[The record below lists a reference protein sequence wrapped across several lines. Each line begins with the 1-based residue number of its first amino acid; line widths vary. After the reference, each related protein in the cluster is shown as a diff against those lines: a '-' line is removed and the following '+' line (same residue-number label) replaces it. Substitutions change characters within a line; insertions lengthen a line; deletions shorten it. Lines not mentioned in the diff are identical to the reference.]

1 MEHKYKTDY
10 KRLVALSQYLVN
22 NKSFVAQLNTVVK
35 AQIKTYG
42 ITNIICSDRRI
53 AQAIGKVG
61 GQIHIDV
68 LEFYSSVKNVNK
80 EGLGAFM
87 ELHDNDT
94 AYYGAEKLRLMSNK
108 TTQANTLYV
117 INPPFDGT
125 LHLQVFNECK
135 EFADHI
141 VCIHP
146 STQLQAINYHDDP
159 DFNKYLKDGLEE
171 QHIVSFTSFGNTR
184 AFGDL
189 VIDVWNKGCSG
200 KTRRYDYWQYADR
213 CTDKGLYP
221 IIYDAVQRYTN
232 KLNGSLDCNVANF
245 SEKFS
250 PGAWNIVVSTITTPC
265 GNLLIRKNN
274 EEPYDAQGYILN
286 GKGVWDM
293 YGHGAD
299 KGAMKWKGTK
309 PPFKAIGFSTR
320 DKALDFVKTWTTPEA
335 NVVINCMCHDQHVKH
350 NLLPNILSGD
360 ICSKL
365 GLEQHRQRM
374 IEEYKHFKSNVSRYI
389 KPVQG
394 EVDEYAD

>member
-1 MEHKYKTDY
+1 MEYKYKTDY
-10 KRLVALSQYLVN
+10 NRLVELSQYLVN
-22 NKSFVAQLNTVVK
+22 DKSFVKQLNKIVK
-35 AQIKTYG
+35 EQIHTKG
-42 ITNIICSDRRI
+42 IANIVCSDRRI
-53 AQAIGKVG
+53 AQAINKVK

-68 LEFYSSVKNVNK
+68 LEFYSSVKNVDK

-87 ELHDNDT
+87 ELHDTDT
-94 AYYGAEKLRLMSNK
+94 AFHGASKLELLASK
-108 TTQANTLYV
+108 VTKSNTLYV

-135 EFADHI
+135 TFSDHI

-146 STQLQAINYHDDP
+146 STQLQAINYHNDP
-159 DFNKYLKDGLEE
+159 DFNKYINDGLDE

-189 VIDVWNKGCSG
+189 VIDVWNKGCTG

-213 CTDKGLYP
+213 CTDKELYP
-221 IIYDAVQRYTN
+221 IIYSAVQKYTN
-232 KLNGSLDCNVANF
+232 KLNGSLECNVMNF
-245 SEKFS
+245 SDKYA
-250 PGAWNIVVSTITTPC
+250 PGAWNVVISTITTPC

-274 EEPYDAQGYILN
+274 EQPYDAQGYALN
-286 GKGVWDM
+286 GKSVWDK
-293 YGHGAD
+293 YGHGAE
-299 KGAMKWKGTK
+299 KGVMKWKGTK
-309 PPFKAIGFSTR
+309 PPFKAIGFTTR

-365 GLEQHRQRM
+365 GLDKYRQR
-374 IEEYKHFKSNVSRYI
+374 IREEYKHFKSNVERYE
-389 KPVQG
+389 KTVQG
-394 EVDEYAD
+394 ELDEYTD